1 MIKRKKENMEHGEKN
16 FSLSQMIL
24 DLFVIRP
31 IYNSRETID
40 TGVSVS
46 FRSQIT
52 RY

>member
-1 MIKRKKENMEHGEKN
+1 MEHRKKN
-16 FSLSQMIL
+16 FSLSQIIL
-24 DLFVIRP
+24 DVFVIRP

-46 FRSQIT
+46 FRSLIT